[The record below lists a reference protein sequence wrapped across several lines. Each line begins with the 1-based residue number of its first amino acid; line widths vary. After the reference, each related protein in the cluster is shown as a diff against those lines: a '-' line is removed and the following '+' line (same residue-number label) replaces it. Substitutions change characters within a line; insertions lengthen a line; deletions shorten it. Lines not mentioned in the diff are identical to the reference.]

1 MQPHPPLNFKE
12 WKDRNETK
20 QNSRKKEEKREK
32 WSRITNTFVLI
43 LGLCTL
49 IMCLKVFT
57 SICVLDPIP
66 PLENLWIRA
75 CNGYM

>member
-1 MQPHPPLNFKE
+1 M
-12 WKDRNETK
+12 K
-20 QNSRKKEEKREK
+20 QNKTAEKKKEK
-32 WSRITNTFVLI
+32 SGYITNTFVLI

-57 SICVLDPIP
+57 SICVLNPIP

-75 CNGYM
+75 CNGYI